1 MPDSEFSF
9 DAFRRELRAWLG
21 REVPAIWG
29 APARPVRPSE
39 DDDLAMRRRF
49 DRALYAAGWAG
60 LSWPAAYGGLDA
72 PIDCERILAEAATE
86 AAAPERYNRVGLG
99 IVAPPI
105 IAFPSAGPT
114 APHLPPIPP
123 PHPPH
128 C

>member
-49 DRALYAAGWAG
+49 DRALYAAGGAG
-60 LSWPAAYGGLDA
+60 LSWPAAYRGLDA
-72 PIDCERILAEAATE
+72 PADRERVLPQEAT
-86 AAAPERYNRVGLG
+86 AAGAPERSHRVGLG
-99 IVAPPI
+99 
-105 IAFPSAGPT
+105 G
-114 APHLPPIPP
+114 LPPPTSVV
-123 PHPPH
+123 
-128 C
+128 